1 MISGHIQQISSG
13 CDWSKAF
20 TVLHRDQRVKR
31 SRTSREPSGSVSGDA
46 GTTHPLTLPQS
57 ARQVTSRPIILLL
70 HAAFTWTHK
79 HKQTNRSHEWVRNFQ
94 ILGSTC
100 GRKVFGIS
108 KYQPDSKNISTRA
121 SSGNG
126 WYRVWMFSPCV
137 CVCFLPVFYSGF
149 LTQSMNM
156 VDSVNRTI
164 KIDHGFEHKWNFPCN
179 ATRGLQLLKA
189 IRTMSCFFEMEMYLY
204 ILCVCSQ
211 VWKAASPSSL
221 SALCD
226 IWADRAAVLSQNYWK
241 HSHGETALWYV

>member
-13 CDWSKAF
+13 CDWGKAF

-137 CVCFLPVFYSGF
+137 CVSVFFLFSTVVFSHSPWTWLIQ
-149 LTQSMNM
+149 LTGQSKLTM
-156 VDSVNRTI
+156 
-164 KIDHGFEHKWNFPCN
+164 
-179 ATRGLQLLKA
+179 GLNINETSHAMPLEG
-189 IRTMSCFFEMEMYLY
+189 SNC
-204 ILCVCSQ
+204 
-211 VWKAASPSSL
+211 WKP
-221 SALCD
+221 
-226 IWADRAAVLSQNYWK
+226 
-241 HSHGETALWYV
+241 